1 MTKALMIALT
11 VIVAG
16 VTASAAQAG
25 ERYWAG
31 YRVYAPEPVCGYA
44 VRRRGHPSEIEYYF
58 VNRCLVPETAVRYR
72 HREMVL
78 RSRG

>member
-11 VIVAG
+11 VVAAGAVAG
-16 VTASAAQAG
+16 AAQAG

-31 YRVYAPEPVCGYA
+31 YGVYAPEPSCGYA

-58 VNRCLVPETAVRYR
+58 VYRCLVPEEAFHHRR
-72 HREMVL
+72 HGRVL